1 MAWCCFLSDFDFY
14 LLLGEITV
22 PYTMFLFL
30 SQSNSNHVD
39 SILSLE
45 SYLQLLS
52 SQVEN
57 MLEVNEKIQL
67 LPIDLNKV
75 SNYPVLSNK
84 TTTAYP
90 THSGNLLA
98 NQCSKTY
105 LKLLKM
111 LLSTFYGSSHLL
123 YLKNFPQQ
131 LFWCKSCVF
140 TVIWCSKLDG
150 ATGQLS

>member
-1 MAWCCFLSDFDFY
+1 MLCFLSHFDFY
-14 LLLGEITV
+14 LLLGGITV
-22 PYTMFLFL
+22 PYTLFLFL
-30 SQSNSNHVD
+30 SQSNSNYAD

-45 SYLQLLS
+45 GYLQLLS

-57 MLEVNEKIQL
+57 MLEVNEKIQV
-67 LPIDLNKV
+67 LPIDLNTV
-75 SNYPVLSNK
+75 SNYSVLSNK

-90 THSGNLLA
+90 THCGNLLA

-111 LLSTFYGSSHLL
+111 LLSTFYSSSHWL

-131 LFWCKSCVF
+131 LFWCKRCVF

-150 ATGQLS
+150 VTGQLN